1 MISLEFKSKLK
12 TSRETLW
19 QWITSTEGIA
29 AELSPLIRMTAPKG
43 ISSLKDL
50 KVRPKTRLFRSYIF
64 LLGIVPMGFSDMT
77 LQELNENE
85 GFIEKSPMSSMKS
98 WRHER
103 RIDQDPTDPSCV
115 ILVDRLD
122 FEPWLAEKTTTWLVK
137 KLFENRHRVL
147 RERF

>member
-1 MISLEFKSKLK
+1 MVSLVFKSKLK

-19 QWITSTEGIA
+19 QWITSTEGIT

-43 ISSLKDL
+43 IASLTDL

-64 LLGIVPMGFSDMT
+64 LLGIVPMGFADMT

-103 RIDQDPTDPSCV
+103 RIDQDPTDQSCV

-122 FEPWLAEKTTTWLVK
+122 FEPWLAEKTATWLVK
-137 KLFENRHRVL
+137 KLLENRHRVL